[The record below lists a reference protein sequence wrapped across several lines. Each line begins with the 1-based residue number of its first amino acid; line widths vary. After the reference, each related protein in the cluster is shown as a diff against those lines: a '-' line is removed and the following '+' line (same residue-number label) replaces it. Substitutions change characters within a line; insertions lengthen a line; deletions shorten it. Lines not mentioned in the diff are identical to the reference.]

1 MIDAPL
7 LQEKREACLFGGA
20 IGDAFGYEIEFSSIT
35 VIQNHYGETGL
46 QQPAFHDGKLVVSDD
61 TQMTLFTLEAVSS
74 CDTRTSTSD
83 LIERVRMAYLD
94 WYHTQREH
102 SEHFNYTGAIGRN
115 KVLQVMRAPGN
126 CCMSSMA
133 AGGSGTPETPI
144 NDNKGCGGVMRVAPL
159 GLYPEKWNADQT
171 FELAMRAAAI
181 THTHPTGY
189 LSAGSLAVM
198 IFFLMQGK
206 ELQNAIEETK
216 SILQSYP
223 NHSETMAKID
233 QAISFANSE
242 MKPLTAIE
250 ALGQGWIA
258 EEALGIGLFSAL
270 RGCSY
275 PEVIQIA
282 ANHTGDSD
290 STASIAGQIYGAWKG
305 ANEIPKEWIDS
316 LDVHDVM
323 VQLLSKI

>member
-1 MIDAPL
+1 MIDASL
-7 LQEKREACLFGGA
+7 MHEKRKACLFGGA

-35 VIQNHYGETGL
+35 AIQNHYGETGL
-46 QQPAFHDGKLVVSDD
+46 QHPVFHDGKLVVSDD
-61 TQMTLFTLEAVSS
+61 TQMTLFTLEAVSA
-74 CDTRTSTSD
+74 CDAMTSTRD
-83 LIERVRMAYLD
+83 VIERVRMAYLD

-102 SEHFNYTGAIGRN
+102 SGYFNYTGSIGRN

-126 CCMSSMA
+126 CCMNSMA
-133 AGGSGTPETPI
+133 RGGPGTPETPI
-144 NDNKGCGGVMRVAPL
+144 NDNKGCGGVMRVAPI
-159 GLYPEKWNADQT
+159 GLFPDKWSAKQV

-258 EEALGIGLFSAL
+258 EEAIGMGLFSAL
-270 RGCSY
+270 RGCSF